1 MRVVTLWDVLGLDLG
16 EDPQLSIPLFR
27 GLRKSQARIVALMMD
42 IQTYPKGH
50 PLFRVGDPGDEAFV
64 VLDGELQISLP
75 REGRSH
81 EVGTVRRGDVV
92 GEVALFH
99 GVRSADVEALSEVR
113 LLRLEEDDLARL
125 RRRYPRIGAQV
136 LTNLSRILADR
147 LAAANRERG
156 R

>member
-1 MRVVTLWDVLGLDLG
+1 
-16 EDPQLSIPLFR
+16 
-27 GLRKSQARIVALMMD
+27 
-42 IQTYPKGH
+42 
-50 PLFRVGDPGDEAFV
+50 
-64 VLDGELQISLP
+64 
-75 REGRSH
+75 
-81 EVGTVRRGDVV
+81 
-92 GEVALFH
+92 
-99 GVRSADVEALSEVR
+99 VRSADVEALSEVR